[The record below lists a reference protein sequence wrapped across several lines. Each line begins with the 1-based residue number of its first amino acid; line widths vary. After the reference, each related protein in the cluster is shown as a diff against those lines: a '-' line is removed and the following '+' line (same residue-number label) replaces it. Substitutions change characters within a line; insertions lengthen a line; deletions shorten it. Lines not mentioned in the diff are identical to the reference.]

1 MRLVGSF
8 DPMKMNSQ
16 KSSKERAFSLIEV
29 TIAMAIAA
37 VAVVTLLGLV
47 PQGMETMRAA
57 GDEAIQG
64 RIHQQILNELQMTP
78 FEDLSGGSPLDQY
91 HNMEFFYDAQGE
103 ELSDS
108 KNQGSVPEERKK
120 GSFAHIYSARVSIP
134 SIGGSSQ
141 APNSVGSSTFNG
153 YKFGGDQPNP
163 FVRPVIVEV
172 APVAGLGQNF
182 NWNEEQYRNLI
193 STYQSVVVKMGQ
205 DYSSVAP

>member
-1 MRLVGSF
+1 
-8 DPMKMNSQ
+8 MKIPKPTRQSG
-16 KSSKERAFSLIEV
+16 FSLIEV

-37 VAVVTLLGLV
+37 VAVVTLLGLI
-47 PQGMETMRAA
+47 PQGMDTMRAA

-78 FEDLSGGSPLDQY
+78 FEDLAGNSPLDQY
-91 HNMEFFYDAQGE
+91 HHMEFFYDAQGE

-120 GSFAHIYSARVSIP
+120 GAFAHIYSARVSVL
-134 SIGGSSQ
+134 SVGGSNQ
-141 APNSVGSSTFNG
+141 APDSVGSSTFNG
-153 YKFGGDQPNP
+153 YKFGGDEPNQ

-182 NWNEEQYRNLI
+182 RWDEEQNRNLI
-193 STYQSVVVKMGQ
+193 SSYQSVVVKMGQ
-205 DYSSVAP
+205 DYSAVAP

>member
-1 MRLVGSF
+1 
-8 DPMKMNSQ
+8 MKIPKPTRQ
-16 KSSKERAFSLIEV
+16 RGFSLIEV

-37 VAVVTLLGLV
+37 VAVVTLLGLI
-47 PQGMETMRAA
+47 PQGMDTMRAA

-78 FEDLSGGSPLDQY
+78 FEDLGGNSPLDQY
-91 HNMEFFYDAQGE
+91 HHMEFFYDAQGE

-120 GSFAHIYSARVSIP
+120 GAFAHIYSARVSVL
-134 SIGGSSQ
+134 SVGGSNQ
-141 APNSVGSSTFNG
+141 APDSVGSSNFEG
-153 YKFGGDQPNP
+153 YKFGGDEPNQ

-182 NWNEEQYRNLI
+182 RWDEERNRNLI
-193 STYQSVVVKMGQ
+193 SSYQSVVVKMGQ
-205 DYSSVAP
+205 DYSAVAP

>member
-1 MRLVGSF
+1 
-8 DPMKMNSQ
+8 MKIPKPTRQ
-16 KSSKERAFSLIEV
+16 RGFSLIEV

-37 VAVVTLLGLV
+37 VAVVTLLGLI
-47 PQGMETMRAA
+47 PQGMDTMRAA

-78 FEDLSGGSPLDQY
+78 FEDLGGNSPLDQY
-91 HNMEFFYDAQGE
+91 HHMEFFYDAQGE

-120 GSFAHIYSARVSIP
+120 GAFAHIYSARVSVL
-134 SIGGSSQ
+134 SVGGSNQ
-141 APNSVGSSTFNG
+141 APDSVGSSNFKG
-153 YKFGGDQPNP
+153 YKFGGDEPNQ

-182 NWNEEQYRNLI
+182 RWDEERNRNLI
-193 STYQSVVVKMGQ
+193 SSYQSVVVKMGQ
-205 DYSSVAP
+205 DYSAVAP